1 MLKRMGSKRRPQRE
15 RLFVVANQ
23 QIRFPELRVM
33 DEWGQSLGVLSREEA
48 WQKAQESDK
57 DLILVTDKANPPVAK
72 IIELS
77 KYRYQVSQKKAQDRK
92 KNRVQ
97 DIKEIRLT
105 PFIGENDLQA
115 KLRKAMEFIKHNDK
129 VRLSMELR
137 GRNITKQDIAKE
149 ILDRVVE
156 ELAPIAQV
164 EVPAKLLGKK
174 LQLQLMPVKKGNK
187 NQTQTEEK
195 D

>member
-1 MLKRMGSKRRPQRE
+1 MGSKRRPQRE

-23 QIRFPELRVM
+23 QIRFPQLRVM
-33 DEWGQSLGVLSREEA
+33 DEWGEFLGVLSQAEA
-48 WQKAQESDK
+48 YQKAQESGK
-57 DLILVTDKANPPVAK
+57 DLILITDKADPPVAK

-115 KLRKAMEFIKHNDK
+115 KLRKATEFIKHNDK

-137 GRNITKQDIAKE
+137 GRNITKQDIAQE
-149 ILDRVVE
+149 ILERVVT

-174 LQLQLMPVKKGNK
+174 LQLQLMPVKKSSK
-187 NQTQTEEK
+187 NQVKTEENN
-195 D
+195 